1 MTGTKSSQLMVV
13 VSTIET
19 ADSIL
24 TQGGI
29 GSWVLSPDKASK
41 CKYVV
46 CCRKEDWRNRKE
58 GIPARSAFL
67 VGVISE
73 LKSAPGSENS
83 RGQSRF
89 LIGISSYA
97 LVNVK
102 GVWKEGRNPVTYA
115 TPAELGIDVRALRFK
130 PLPGKNDELPGKRPL
145 TVSQAIAQAKKSLA
159 ESLNVSVDDIE
170 ITIRG

>member
-1 MTGTKSSQLMVV
+1 MGAKSSQLMVV
-13 VSTIET
+13 VSTIEK

-24 TQGGI
+24 AQEGI
-29 GSWVLSPDKASK
+29 GNWVLSPGKANK

-58 GIPARSAFL
+58 GIPARTAFL

-73 LKSAPGSENS
+73 LIRAPGSENS

-89 LIGISSYA
+89 FIGISSYA
-97 LVNVK
+97 RVNVK
-102 GVWKEGRNPVTYA
+102 GVWKGRNPVTYA
-115 TPAELGIDVRALRFK
+115 TPADLGIDVSALRFK
-130 PLPGKNDELPGKRPL
+130 PLTKKYDELPGKRPV
-145 TVSQAIAQAKKSLA
+145 TVSQAIAQAKKLLA
-159 ESLNVSVDDIE
+159 ENLNVSVDDIA

>member
-1 MTGTKSSQLMVV
+1 MGAKSSQLMVV
-13 VSTIET
+13 VSTTEIV
-19 ADSIL
+19 DLIL
-24 TQGGI
+24 TQEGI
-29 GSWVLSPDKASK
+29 GNWVLSPDKANK

-46 CCRKEDWRNRKE
+46 CCRKEHWRNRKE

-73 LKSAPGSENS
+73 LISAPGSENS

-89 LIGISSYA
+89 FLGISSYA
-97 LVNVK
+97 LVNLK

-130 PLPGKNDELPGKRPL
+130 PLTGKKDELPGKRPL
-145 TVSQAIAQAKKSLA
+145 TVSQAIAQAKKLLA

>member
-1 MTGTKSSQLMVV
+1 MGAKSSQLMVV

-24 TQGGI
+24 TQRGI
-29 GSWVLSPDKASK
+29 GNWVLSPDKANK

-73 LKSAPGSENS
+73 L
-83 RGQSRF
+83 
-89 LIGISSYA
+89 I
-97 LVNVK
+97 
-102 GVWKEGRNPVTYA
+102 
-115 TPAELGIDVRALRFK
+115 
-130 PLPGKNDELPGKRPL
+130 
-145 TVSQAIAQAKKSLA
+145 
-159 ESLNVSVDDIE
+159 
-170 ITIRG
+170 